1 MSLGTEIYTTLAI
14 TYNATT
20 PVSHDTENGI
30 LFQSLA
36 EHGVT

>member
-20 PVSHDTENGI
+20 PVSHDTANGI